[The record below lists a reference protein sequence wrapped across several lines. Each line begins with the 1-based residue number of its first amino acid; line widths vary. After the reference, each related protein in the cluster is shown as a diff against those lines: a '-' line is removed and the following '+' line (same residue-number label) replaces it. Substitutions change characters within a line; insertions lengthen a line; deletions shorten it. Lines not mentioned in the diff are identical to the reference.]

1 MTDKSVNVDIQEYTV
16 ADSTS
21 NLFIKRFRAD
31 NPEFYGT
38 VDTTKGLDKSS
49 EPQPVIESKNSTI
62 DIPVGN
68 RKKSVSDYVKYIISK
83 AQEYYPAEFT
93 DTASECGRYMRKQVP
108 YPYYFYGDEIIVFD
122 IKHRDFRKMDMKTLC
137 LRET

>member
-1 MTDKSVNVDIQEYTV
+1 MTDKSVNVDIQEYTA

-38 VDTTKGLDKSS
+38 VDTTKELDKST
-49 EPQPVIESKNSTI
+49 EPQPVIDHKNSTI

-68 RKKSVSDYVKYIISK
+68 RKKSVSDFSDYVK
-83 AQEYYPAEFT
+83 
-93 DTASECGRYMRKQVP
+93 
-108 YPYYFYGDEIIVFD
+108 
-122 IKHRDFRKMDMKTLC
+122 
-137 LRET
+137 